1 MNDESVFTVVLAA
14 GDASRFGATKQL
26 AEFHGEALVRRAV
39 RLAASVCGERCLLVT
54 GKESRQVI
62 EACLP
67 IPGFFIVNENYRD
80 GIGGSLAMAARSLG
94 DIAEA
99 VIVLLADQPLI
110 TSEHLKKLIAEWR
123 QTPGQIIATAYAN
136 TVGPPA
142 IFPGRHIEKLAALT
156 GDRGAKAI
164 IAAEDART
172 VRFEPA
178 AADVDRPEDLDKLQS
193 E

>member
-1 MNDESVFTVVLAA
+1 
-14 GDASRFGATKQL
+14 
-26 AEFHGEALVRRAV
+26 
-39 RLAASVCGERCLLVT
+39 
-54 GKESRQVI
+54 
-62 EACLP
+62 
-67 IPGFFIVNENYRD
+67 
-80 GIGGSLAMAARSLG
+80 
-94 DIAEA
+94 
-99 VIVLLADQPLI
+99 LADQPLI

>member
-80 GIGGSLAMAARSLG
+80 GIGGSLA
-94 DIAEA
+94 I
-99 VIVLLADQPLI
+99 
-110 TSEHLKKLIAEWR
+110 
-123 QTPGQIIATAYAN
+123 
-136 TVGPPA
+136 
-142 IFPGRHIEKLAALT
+142 
-156 GDRGAKAI
+156 
-164 IAAEDART
+164 
-172 VRFEPA
+172 
-178 AADVDRPEDLDKLQS
+178 
-193 E
+193 

>member
-14 GDASRFGATKQL
+14 GEASRFGTTKQL

-39 RLAASVCGERCLLVT
+39 RLAASVCDARCLLVT
-54 GKESRQVI
+54 GNESRQVI

-67 IPGFFIVNENYRD
+67 MPGYFVVNENYKD
-80 GIGGSLAMAARSLG
+80 GIGGSLAMAARSL
-94 DIAEA
+94 DNIAEA

-110 TSEHLKKLIAEWR
+110 SSEHLQKLIAEWR
-123 QTPGQIIATAYAN
+123 QTPRQIIATAYAN

-142 IFPGRHIEKLAALT
+142 IFPGRYIGKLAALT

-164 IAAEDART
+164 IATEDART

-178 AADVDRPEDLDKLQS
+178 AADVDRPEDLDELQS

>member
-14 GDASRFGATKQL
+14 GEASRFGATKQL

-39 RLAASVCGERCLLVT
+39 RLAASVCDARCLLVT
-54 GKESRQVI
+54 GNESRQVI

-67 IPGFFIVNENYRD
+67 MPGYFVVNENYKD
-80 GIGGSLAMAARSLG
+80 GIGGSLAIAARSL
-94 DIAEA
+94 DKIAEA

-110 TSEHLKKLIAEWR
+110 TTEHLMKLIAEWR
-123 QTPGQIIATAYAN
+123 QTPRQIIATAYAN

-142 IFPGRHIEKLAALT
+142 IFPGLYVAKLAALT
-156 GDRGAKAI
+156 GDQGAKAI

-178 AADVDRPEDLDKLQS
+178 AADVDRPEDLDELQS